1 MNLVAK
7 IRSLQAQVDEL
18 RAQVDEMRALLN
30 RVSVEEMRERVNEL
44 DDAQNFDSVAWYLSE
59 AAKTL
64 PKAIAI
70 DDPIASAT
78 IAPPPAR
85 RRGRPPKPKV

>member
-18 RAQVDEMRALLN
+18 RARL
-30 RVSVEEMRERVNEL
+30 
-44 DDAQNFDSVAWYLSE
+44 DAQAPTAGTHGYSYGRPFTIEGELNPQPF
-59 AAKTL
+59 
-64 PKAIAI
+64 I
-70 DDPIASAT
+70 DPLTAPIERAEPIASAT
-78 IAPPPAR
+78 IAPPPAK

>member
-18 RAQVDEMRALLN
+18 RARLDAIAPSDGAM
-30 RVSVEEMRERVNEL
+30 SIEEHQEL
-44 DDAQNFDSVAWYLSE
+44 RKQWMPTAADLSE
-59 AAKTL
+59 LAALQSTPL
-64 PKAIAI
+64 TAPIAVAE
-70 DDPIASAT
+70 PIASAT
-78 IAPPPAR
+78 IAPPPAK

>member
-18 RAQVDEMRALLN
+18 RARLDCSSSGDDHIALIKECITQSLP
-30 RVSVEEMRERVNEL
+30 
-44 DDAQNFDSVAWYLSE
+44 APIAVA
-59 AAKTL
+59 
-64 PKAIAI
+64 
-70 DDPIASAT
+70 DPIASAT
-78 IAPPPAR
+78 IAPPPAK